1 MHWLLTVLGI
11 LIVLPVAAAAIW
23 IGYSALFVSHR
34 VPLPPALSGDRRE
47 LTSNAGPLS
56 YYSSGPAAISEP
68 MLLIHS
74 VNAAAS
80 AYEVRPLFE
89 HYRKTRTVYALD
101 LPGFG
106 FSDRGDRAYTPRLMT
121 DSILA
126 MVGEIARAH
135 GNAPM
140 DALTVS
146 LSSEFLARAATE
158 KPDAFRTLGLI
169 SPTGFNRNT
178 PDAAP
183 PGSTRAM
190 PTLRRIFS
198 FPPWSRAFFDLLT
211 SKPSIRYFLEKTWG
225 SKQIDEGLLEYDY
238 LTTHQP
244 AAQHAPYS
252 FVCGFLFSLDIRRIY
267 RSIAHP
273 VWMVHGVRGDFVDY
287 SGVHA
292 FKEMPNW
299 SVQVFPTG
307 ALPHFENTEEF
318 IRSYDVFLENVL
330 RERKASGRDAGSA
343 S

>member
-1 MHWLLTVLGI
+1 
-11 LIVLPVAAAAIW
+11 
-23 IGYSALFVSHR
+23 
-34 VPLPPALSGDRRE
+34 
-47 LTSNAGPLS
+47 
-56 YYSSGPAAISEP
+56 

-101 LPGFG
+101 LTGFG

-121 DSILA
+121 DAILA
-126 MVGEIARAH
+126 MVREIARTH

-140 DALTVS
+140 DALAVS

-158 KPDAFRTLGLI
+158 NPDAFRTLGLV
-169 SPTGFNRNT
+169 SPTGFNSNT
-178 PDAAP
+178 PDVAP
-183 PGSTRAM
+183 PDSTRAM

-198 FPPWSRAFFDLLT
+198 FPLWSRAFFDLLT

-225 SKQIDEGLLEYDY
+225 SKQIDEGLLDYDY

-244 AAQHAPYS
+244 EAQYAPYS
-252 FVCGFLFSLDIRRIY
+252 FVCGFLFSLDIRGIY

-292 FKEMPNW
+292 FKAMPNW

-307 ALPHFENTEEF
+307 ALPHFEQPEGF
-318 IRSYDVFLENVL
+318 IRSCAWGHEFPT
-330 RERKASGRDAGSA
+330 ASSA
-343 S
+343 TSTGCRTPGTSICTSTTTRRT